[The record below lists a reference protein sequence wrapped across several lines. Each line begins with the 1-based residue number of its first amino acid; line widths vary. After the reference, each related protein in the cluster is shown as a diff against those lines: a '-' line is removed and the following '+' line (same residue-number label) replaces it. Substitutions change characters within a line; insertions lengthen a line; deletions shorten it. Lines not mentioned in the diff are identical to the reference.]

1 LPIYQKSIK
10 IFLMKK
16 FLLII
21 FPAIGLLAASQ
32 AQAVCPVCVMGAIA
46 GVGLCRWLGIDDL
59 ITGVWLGGLLF
70 SSLLWFWYWL
80 IKKKPAIKKTKIGLL
95 ITLVWY
101 GVVIFPLYFAGIIG
115 HPYNKIW
122 GIDKLL
128 FGIMAGT
135 IVFALAVKFNNY
147 LKKKNQGKVYFP
159 YQKVA
164 IPIGFLAIASV
175 ILYFLSKCK

>member
-1 LPIYQKSIK
+1 
-10 IFLMKK
+10 MKK
-16 FLLII
+16 FFSILGLS
-21 FPAIGLLAASQ
+21 FFGLLTAVSVK
-32 AQAVCPVCVMGAIA
+32 AVCPVCTMGAIA

-80 IKKKPAIKKTKIGLL
+80 IKKKPAIKNTKIGLL
-95 ITLVWY
+95 VTLVWY

-115 HPYNKIW
+115 HPYNKLW

-135 IVFALAVKFNNY
+135 IVFALAVRFSNY
-147 LKKKNQGKVYFP
+147 LKKKNQNKVYFP
-159 YQKVA
+159 YQKVVV
-164 IPIGFLAIASV
+164 PIGFLAIASI

>member
-1 LPIYQKSIK
+1 MLQ
-10 IFLMKK
+10 
-16 FLLII
+16 LII
-21 FPAIGLLAASQ
+21 FLILSGLLFYQAAL
-32 AQAVCPVCVMGAIA
+32 AVCPVCTMGAIA

-59 ITGVWLGGLLF
+59 ITGAWVGGLLF

-80 IKKKPAIKKTKIGLL
+80 VKKKPIIKNTKTGWL
-95 ITLVWY
+95 ITLAWY

-128 FGIMAGT
+128 FGIIAGT
-135 IVFALAVKFNNY
+135 IVFASAVRFSSY

-159 YQKVA
+159 YQKV
-164 IPIGFLAIASV
+164 IVPIGFLAVASV